1 MLLVDR
7 WRPRQNFSQHEY
19 LESNHIC
26 KMITEIVGVEVD
38 CAVGRLMV
46 WRRSTRI
53 VTYRNTAE
61 KYQLECLYYGCLFG
75 KQITE
80 ELS

>member
-1 MLLVDR
+1 
-7 WRPRQNFSQHEY
+7 
-19 LESNHIC
+19 
-26 KMITEIVGVEVD
+26 MITEIVGVEVD